1 MEEDQQNQNKNEKP
15 RYYATDFNE
24 IKENLSDEEKQL
36 FERYKEMLSGIIPAD
51 SASSAPSN
59 DDAFSSASSAP
70 ANDDAFSSASSAPAN
85 DDAFTSA
92 SSAPA
97 NDDAFTSASSAP
109 SNDAPSL
116 KTLLNHLKDISQ
128 KTMKQMA
135 GGKLDIQVTCPK
147 CGKRHCF
154 IKVDNGLTHCWSCN
168 WSGYLEEMKSLLG
181 KGSGKVNGNY
191 YANAQKKQQDEHKAK
206 DYVPMLPD
214 DFREIDAETRSWLYP
229 IYPFKTQEEQQQF
242 IDHFHPAN
250 LPSRHPKAR
259 PLITASEL
267 ASLQGMVQR
276 YIQAM
281 KLSPDIIVQEG
292 VMCAWMKQ
300 TADDSKSEDP
310 KGVVMVPAI
319 AYCNYLDGKIINV
332 KFRSVQQHPVTGE
345 WSKLFCQVSPTK
357 PCAPYGIDSINL
369 LRPDA
374 QPIRQL
380 IITEGEKDRLTLMT
394 CGFPYVLSIANG
406 ASTNIEESH
415 EAFDEWIQQA
425 GEIIICGD
433 TDRPGR
439 RLVKLLIE
447 QYQTRAKVTTLPQG
461 KKDISEV
468 YEAFG
473 SREVQR
479 IIAEA
484 QGISDADIYDL
495 SEHKEDI
502 LDIMMGNYDR
512 GYEVGMGG
520 LTDGIF
526 HPTSE
531 GGLIILTG
539 RPNSGKTDFL
549 NCLMAHLMY
558 HNQKRV
564 AFFSFEKP
572 IKGKHVREIAR
583 IALGVRNTEN
593 MDGAESPEEA
603 RQENRRVLDFLSEH
617 MVDFDTKT
625 RLPDSNYIIGMMEA
639 MMNRKKQKIDYLV
652 IDPYVFINMTEGG
665 SRATETE
672 KVRLMLTKL
681 QAWSRTRHIWTVVVA
696 HPRIQ
701 YKDGHEAF
709 PPLDIYSVA
718 GSAQWANLAD
728 FLLTVN
734 RISKPEEG
742 KMFTIVEMLKVRD
755 QEFCHP
761 GKVYYVRQPCGRY
774 DERESENDCIAEAM
788 QGKVL
793 AKDDEPWR

>member
-24 IKENLSDEEKQL
+24 IKENLSDEEKLL

-51 SASSAPSN
+51 DAPSSPSN
-59 DDAFSSASSAP
+59 DDASSS
-70 ANDDAFSSASSAPAN
+70 
-85 DDAFTSA
+85 
-92 SSAPA
+92 
-97 NDDAFTSASSAP
+97 SSAP

-116 KTLLNHLKDISQ
+116 KTLLNHLKNISQ

-135 GGKLDIQVTCPK
+135 GGKLDIRVTCPK

-214 DFREIDAETRSWLYP
+214 DFLEIDAETRSWLYP

-250 LPSRHPKAR
+250 LLSRHPKAR
-259 PLITASEL
+259 PLISATQL

-300 TADDSKSEDP
+300 NADDSKSEDP

-473 SREVQR
+473 RREVQR

-512 GYEVGMGG
+512 GYEVGMGE

-583 IALGVRNTEN
+583 IALGVRNTED

-793 AKDDEPWR
+793 AKDDEPWKGMGNVEC

>member
-24 IKENLSDEEKQL
+24 IKENLSDEEKLL

-51 SASSAPSN
+51 SASSAP
-59 DDAFSSASSAP
+59 
-70 ANDDAFSSASSAPAN
+70 AN

-97 NDDAFTSASSAP
+97 NDASSSSSAP
-109 SNDAPSL
+109 ANDAPPL
-116 KTLLNHLKDISQ
+116 KDLLNHLKDISQ
-128 KTMKQMA
+128 KTMKLMA
-135 GGKLDIQVTCPK
+135 GGKLDIRVTCPK

-181 KGSGKVNGNY
+181 KGSGKVNENY

-214 DFREIDAETRSWLYP
+214 DFLEIDAETRSWLYP

-250 LPSRHPKAR
+250 LLSRHPKAR
-259 PLITASEL
+259 PLISAPQL
-267 ASLQGMVQR
+267 ASLQSMVQR

-300 TADDSKSEDP
+300 NADDTKSEDP
-310 KGVVMVPAI
+310 KGVEMVPAI
-319 AYCNYLDGKIINV
+319 AYCNYLDGRIINV

-468 YEAFG
+468 YDAFG

-583 IALGVRNTEN
+583 IALGVRNTED

-639 MMNRKKQKIDYLV
+639 MMNHKKQKIDYLV

-793 AKDDEPWR
+793 AKDDEPWKGMGNVEC

>member
-1 MEEDQQNQNKNEKP
+1 
-15 RYYATDFNE
+15 
-24 IKENLSDEEKQL
+24 
-36 FERYKEMLSGIIPAD
+36 
-51 SASSAPSN
+51 
-59 DDAFSSASSAP
+59 
-70 ANDDAFSSASSAPAN
+70 
-85 DDAFTSA
+85 
-92 SSAPA
+92 
-97 NDDAFTSASSAP
+97 
-109 SNDAPSL
+109 
-116 KTLLNHLKDISQ
+116 
-128 KTMKQMA
+128 MKQMA
-135 GGKLDIQVTCPK
+135 RGKLDIRVTCPK

-214 DFREIDAETRSWLYP
+214 DFLEIDAETRSWLYP

-250 LPSRHPKAR
+250 LLSRHPKAR
-259 PLITASEL
+259 PLISATQL

-300 TADDSKSEDP
+300 NADDSKSEDP

-394 CGFPYVLSIANG
+394 CRFPYVLSIANG

-583 IALGVRNTEN
+583 IALGVRNTED

-793 AKDDEPWR
+793 AKDDEPWKQC

>member
-1 MEEDQQNQNKNEKP
+1 MEENQQNQNRNEKP

-24 IKENLSDEEKQL
+24 IKENLSDEEKLL

-51 SASSAPSN
+51 SASSAP
-59 DDAFSSASSAP
+59 
-70 ANDDAFSSASSAPAN
+70 ANDAPSSSS
-85 DDAFTSA
+85 S
-92 SSAPA
+92 
-97 NDDAFTSASSAP
+97 P
-109 SNDAPSL
+109 SNDAASF
-116 KTLLNHLKDISQ
+116 KALLNQLKDISQ
-128 KTMKQMA
+128 KTMKLMA
-135 GGKLDIQVTCPK
+135 RGKLDIPVTCPK

-214 DFREIDAETRSWLYP
+214 DFLEIDAETRSWLYP
-229 IYPFKTQEEQQQF
+229 IYPFRTQEEQQHF

-250 LPSRHPKAR
+250 LLSRHPKAR
-259 PLITASEL
+259 PLITATEL
-267 ASLQGMVQR
+267 ASLQSMVQQ

-300 TADDSKSEDP
+300 NADDPKSEDP
-310 KGVVMVPAI
+310 KGVEMVPAI

-332 KFRSVQQHPVTGE
+332 KFRSVQQHPITGE

-374 QPIRQL
+374 QSIRQL

-425 GEIIICGD
+425 DEIIICGD

-461 KKDISEV
+461 
-468 YEAFG
+468 
-473 SREVQR
+473 
-479 IIAEA
+479 
-484 QGISDADIYDL
+484 ISDADIYDL

-502 LDIMMGNYDR
+502 LAIMMGNYDR
-512 GYEVGMGG
+512 GYEVGMGR

-583 IALGVRNTEN
+583 IALGVRNTED

-603 RQENRRVLDFLSEH
+603 RQENRKVLDFLSEH

>member
-1 MEEDQQNQNKNEKP
+1 MQEDQQNQNKNEKP

-24 IKENLSDEEKQL
+24 IKENLSDEEKLL
-36 FERYKEMLSGIIPAD
+36 FERYKEMLSGIIPA
-51 SASSAPSN
+51 
-59 DDAFSSASSAP
+59 SSASSAP
-70 ANDDAFSSASSAPAN
+70 ANDDAPSSSSAPAN
-85 DDAFTSA
+85 D
-92 SSAPA
+92 
-97 NDDAFTSASSAP
+97 
-109 SNDAPSL
+109 APSL
-116 KTLLNHLKDISQ
+116 KPLLNHLKDISQ
-128 KTMKQMA
+128 KTMKLMA
-135 GGKLDIQVTCPK
+135 GGKLDIRVTCPK

-214 DFREIDAETRSWLYP
+214 DFLEIDAETRSWLYP

-250 LPSRHPKAR
+250 LLSRHPKAR
-259 PLITASEL
+259 PLISATQL
-267 ASLQGMVQR
+267 ASLQGMVQQ

-281 KLSPDIIVQEG
+281 KFSPDIIVQEG

-300 TADDSKSEDP
+300 NADDTKSEDP

-345 WSKLFCQVSPTK
+345 WSKVFCQVSPTK

-583 IALGVRNTEN
+583 IALGVRNTED

>member
-24 IKENLSDEEKQL
+24 IKENLSDEEKLL

-51 SASSAPSN
+51 SAS
-59 DDAFSSASSAP
+59 
-70 ANDDAFSSASSAPAN
+70 
-85 DDAFTSA
+85 SA

-109 SNDAPSL
+109 SNDAPSS
-116 KTLLNHLKDISQ
+116 KTLLNHLKNISQ

-135 GGKLDIQVTCPK
+135 GGKLDIRVTCPK

-214 DFREIDAETRSWLYP
+214 DFLEIDAETRSWLYP
-229 IYPFKTQEEQQQF
+229 IYPFRTQEEQQQF

-250 LPSRHPKAR
+250 LLSRHPKAR
-259 PLITASEL
+259 PLISATQL

-281 KLSPDIIVQEG
+281 KISPDIIVQEG

-300 TADDSKSEDP
+300 NADDSKSEDP
-310 KGVVMVPAI
+310 KGVEMVPAI

-558 HNQKRV
+558 HNQKCV

-583 IALGVRNTEN
+583 IALGVRNTED

-793 AKDDEPWR
+793 AKDDEPWKGMGSVEC

>member
-36 FERYKEMLSGIIPAD
+36 FERYKQMLSGIIPAD
-51 SASSAPSN
+51 SG
-59 DDAFSSASSAP
+59 SSAP
-70 ANDDAFSSASSAPAN
+70 ANDASS
-85 DDAFTSA
+85 S
-92 SSAPA
+92 
-97 NDDAFTSASSAP
+97 SSAP

-116 KTLLNHLKDISQ
+116 KPLLNHLKDISQ
-128 KTMKQMA
+128 KTMKLMA
-135 GGKLDIQVTCPK
+135 GGKLDIRVTCPK

-214 DFREIDAETRSWLYP
+214 DFLEIDAETRSWLYP

-250 LPSRHPKAR
+250 LLSRHPKAR

-310 KGVVMVPAI
+310 KGVEMVPAI

-332 KFRSVQQHPVTGE
+332 KFRSVVLNPITGE
-345 WSKLFCQVSPTK
+345 WSKDFAQESPTK
-357 PCAPYGIDSINL
+357 PCAPYGIDSINPI
-369 LRPDA
+369 RPDA
-374 QPIRQL
+374 GPIRQL
-380 IITEGEKDRLTLMT
+380 IITEGEKDRLTLMS

-406 ASTNIEESH
+406 AQTNIAESH
-415 EAFDEWIQQA
+415 EAFEEWIAQVE
-425 GEIIICGD
+425 EIVICGD

-439 RLVKLLIE
+439 TMVKALLNA
-447 QYQTRAKVTTLPQG
+447 YTARAKVVHLSG
-461 KKDISEV
+461 NRKDISDVYADFGASEV
-468 YEAFG
+468 
-473 SREVQR
+473 RR
-479 IIAEA
+479 IIQEAEDVAA
-484 QGISDADIYDL
+484 QDIYDL
-495 SEHKEDI
+495 HQHEPDI
-502 LDIMMGNYDR
+502 LEVMMGIYDK
-512 GYEVGMGG
+512 GYDVGMGMK
-520 LTDGIF
+520 TDRIF
-526 HPTSE
+526 HPTSD

-539 RPNSGKTDFL
+539 IPNSGKTDFL
-549 NCLMAHLMY
+549 NCMMAHLMFQR
-558 HNQKRV
+558 QKRI

-572 IKGKHVREIAR
+572 IKAKHVREIAR
-583 IALGVRNTEN
+583 VALGVEDTAS
-593 MDGAESPEEA
+593 MDHTMKESEA
-603 RQENRRVLDFLSEH
+603 REVNSQIINYMTEH

-625 RLPDSNYIIGMMEA
+625 RLPDSDYIIA
-639 MMNRKKQKIDYLV
+639 MAERDMRKHGLDFLV
-652 IDPYVFINMTEGG
+652 IDPYVFIDMTEGG

-774 DERESENDCIAEAM
+774 DERESEDDCIAEAM

>member
-24 IKENLSDEEKQL
+24 IKENLSDEEKLL
-36 FERYKEMLSGIIPAD
+36 FERYKQMLSGIIPAD
-51 SASSAPSN
+51 SASSGSSSTANDASFATSSSSPSN
-59 DDAFSSASSAP
+59 DGASS
-70 ANDDAFSSASSAPAN
+70 
-85 DDAFTSA
+85 
-92 SSAPA
+92 
-97 NDDAFTSASSAP
+97 SSAP
-109 SNDAPSL
+109 SNDAPPL
-116 KTLLNHLKDISQ
+116 KDLLNQLKNISQ
-128 KTMKQMA
+128 KTMKLMA
-135 GGKLDIQVTCPK
+135 RGKLDIRVTCPK
-147 CGKRHCF
+147 CGKRHCY

-214 DFREIDAETRSWLYP
+214 DFLEIDAETRSWLYP

-250 LPSRHPKAR
+250 LLSRHPKAR
-259 PLITASEL
+259 PLITATEL
-267 ASLQGMVQR
+267 ASLQSMVQR

-281 KLSPDIIVQEG
+281 KLSPDIIIQEG

-300 TADDSKSEDP
+300 NADDTKSEEP

-374 QPIRQL
+374 QTIRQL

-468 YEAFG
+468 YDAFG
-473 SREVQR
+473 SLEVKR

-583 IALGVRNTEN
+583 IALGVRNTED

-603 RQENRRVLDFLSEH
+603 RQENRKVLDYLSEH

>member
-15 RYYATDFNE
+15 RYYATDVNE
-24 IKENLSDEEKQL
+24 IKENLSAEEKLL

-51 SASSAPSN
+51 SASSAP
-59 DDAFSSASSAP
+59 
-70 ANDDAFSSASSAPAN
+70 ANDDAFSSASS
-85 DDAFTSA
+85 S
-92 SSAPA
+92 
-97 NDDAFTSASSAP
+97 P
-109 SNDAPSL
+109 SNDAPSP
-116 KTLLNHLKDISQ
+116 KNLLNHLKNISQ
-128 KTMKQMA
+128 KTMKLMA
-135 GGKLDIQVTCPK
+135 GGKLDIRVTCPK

-229 IYPFKTQEEQQQF
+229 IYPFKTQEDQQQF
-242 IDHFHPAN
+242 IDHFHPVN
-250 LPSRHPKAR
+250 LLSHHPKAR
-259 PLITASEL
+259 PLISATEL
-267 ASLQGMVQR
+267 ASLQSMVQR

-281 KLSPDIIVQEG
+281 KLSPDIIIQEG

-300 TADDSKSEDP
+300 NADDPKSEDP
-310 KGVVMVPAI
+310 KGVEMVPAI

-558 HNQKRV
+558 HNQKCV

-593 MDGAESPEEA
+593 MDGAESPDEA
-603 RQENRRVLDFLSEH
+603 RQENQKVLDYLSEH

>member
-24 IKENLSDEEKQL
+24 IKENLSDEEKLL

-51 SASSAPSN
+51 SASSAP
-59 DDAFSSASSAP
+59 
-70 ANDDAFSSASSAPAN
+70 ANDDAFSSGSSSTANDASFATSSAPSNDDASSSSSAPAN
-85 DDAFTSA
+85 D
-92 SSAPA
+92 
-97 NDDAFTSASSAP
+97 AP
-109 SNDAPSL
+109 SPKN
-116 KTLLNHLKDISQ
+116 LLNHLKNISQ
-128 KTMKQMA
+128 KTIKQMA

-147 CGKRHCF
+147 CGKTRCF
-154 IKVDNGLTHCWSCN
+154 IKVDNGLIHCWSCN

-191 YANAQKKQQDEHKAK
+191 YANAQKKQQDEHKSK

-250 LPSRHPKAR
+250 LLSRHPKAR
-259 PLITASEL
+259 PLITATEL
-267 ASLQGMVQR
+267 ASLQSMVQR

-300 TADDSKSEDP
+300 TADDTKSEDP
-310 KGVVMVPAI
+310 KGVEMVPAI

-468 YEAFG
+468 YDAFG

-526 HPTSE
+526 HPTSD

-558 HNQKRV
+558 HNQKCV

-593 MDGAESPEEA
+593 MDGTESPDEA
-603 RQENRRVLDFLSEH
+603 RQENQKVLDYLSEH

>member
-24 IKENLSDEEKQL
+24 IKENLSDEEKLL

-51 SASSAPSN
+51 SASSAPANDDVFSSGSSSTANDASFATSSSPSN
-59 DDAFSSASSAP
+59 DDAFSSSS
-70 ANDDAFSSASSAPAN
+70 
-85 DDAFTSA
+85 
-92 SSAPA
+92 
-97 NDDAFTSASSAP
+97 P
-109 SNDAPSL
+109 SNDAPSP
-116 KTLLNHLKDISQ
+116 KNLLNHLKNISQ
-128 KTMKQMA
+128 KTMKLMA
-135 GGKLDIQVTCPK
+135 GGKLDIRVTCPK

-250 LPSRHPKAR
+250 LLSRHPKSR

-281 KLSPDIIVQEG
+281 KLSPDIIIQEG

-300 TADDSKSEDP
+300 NADDTKSEDP
-310 KGVVMVPAI
+310 KGVEMVPAI

-468 YEAFG
+468 YDAFG
-473 SREVQR
+473 SHEVQR

-526 HPTSE
+526 HPTSD

>member
-24 IKENLSDEEKQL
+24 IMKNLSDEEKQL

-59 DDAFSSASSAP
+59 DDAFSSASSST
-70 ANDDAFSSASSAPAN
+70 ANDASFATSSSSPSNDGASS
-85 DDAFTSA
+85 
-92 SSAPA
+92 
-97 NDDAFTSASSAP
+97 SSAP
-109 SNDAPSL
+109 SNDAPPL
-116 KTLLNHLKDISQ
+116 KDLLNQLKNISQ
-128 KTMKQMA
+128 KTMKLMA
-135 GGKLDIQVTCPK
+135 GGKLDIRVTCPK

-214 DFREIDAETRSWLYP
+214 DFFEIDAETRSWLYP

-250 LPSRHPKAR
+250 LLSRHPKAR
-259 PLITASEL
+259 PLITATEL
-267 ASLQGMVQR
+267 ASLQSMVQR

-281 KLSPDIIVQEG
+281 KLSPDIIIQEG

-300 TADDSKSEDP
+300 NADDPKSEDP
-310 KGVVMVPAI
+310 KGVEMVPAI

-374 QPIRQL
+374 QNIRQL

-468 YEAFG
+468 YDAFG

-603 RQENRRVLDFLSEH
+603 RLENQRVLDFLSEH

-665 SRATETE
+665 SRATE

>member
-1 MEEDQQNQNKNEKP
+1 MEEEQQNQNRNEKP

-24 IKENLSDEEKQL
+24 IKENLSDEEKLL
-36 FERYKEMLSGIIPAD
+36 FERYKQMLSGIIPAD
-51 SASSAPSN
+51 SASSAPATA
-59 DDAFSSASSAP
+59 DAFSSAA
-70 ANDDAFSSASSAPAN
+70 
-85 DDAFTSA
+85 
-92 SSAPA
+92 
-97 NDDAFTSASSAP
+97 SAP
-109 SNDAPSL
+109 SNDAPSF
-116 KTLLNHLKDISQ
+116 KPLLNHLKNISQ

-135 GGKLDIQVTCPK
+135 RGKLDIPVTCPK

-214 DFREIDAETRSWLYP
+214 DFLEIDAETRSWLYP

-250 LPSRHPKAR
+250 LLSRHPKAR
-259 PLITASEL
+259 PLITATEL
-267 ASLQGMVQR
+267 ASLQSMVQR

-281 KLSPDIIVQEG
+281 KLSPDIIIQEG

-300 TADDSKSEDP
+300 NTDDPKSEDP

-332 KFRSVQQHPVTGE
+332 KFRSVQQHPITGE

-374 QPIRQL
+374 QSIRQL

-473 SREVQR
+473 SQEVKR

-512 GYEVGMGG
+512 GYEVGMGE

-583 IALGVRNTEN
+583 IALGVRNTED

-603 RQENRRVLDFLSEH
+603 RQENRKVLDFLSEH

-665 SRATETE
+665 NHATETE

>member
-1 MEEDQQNQNKNEKP
+1 MQEDQQNQNKNEKP

-24 IKENLSDEEKQL
+24 IKENLSDEEKLL

-51 SASSAPSN
+51 SASSS
-59 DDAFSSASSAP
+59 P
-70 ANDDAFSSASSAPAN
+70 ANDDAPSS
-85 DDAFTSA
+85 
-92 SSAPA
+92 
-97 NDDAFTSASSAP
+97 SSAP

-116 KTLLNHLKDISQ
+116 KALLNHLKDISQ

-135 GGKLDIQVTCPK
+135 GGKLDIRVTCPK

-214 DFREIDAETRSWLYP
+214 DFLEIDAETRSWLYP
-229 IYPFKTQEEQQQF
+229 IYPFKTQDEQQQF

-250 LPSRHPKAR
+250 LLSRHPKAR
-259 PLITASEL
+259 PLISATQL

-281 KLSPDIIVQEG
+281 KLSPDIIIQEG

-300 TADDSKSEDP
+300 NADDSKSEDP
-310 KGVVMVPAI
+310 KGVEMVPAI

-345 WSKLFCQVSPTK
+345 WSKVFCQVSPTK

-479 IIAEA
+479 IISEA

-558 HNQKRV
+558 HNQKCV

-774 DERESENDCIAEAM
+774 DERVSENDCIAEAM

>member
-24 IKENLSDEEKQL
+24 IKENLSDEKKLL

-51 SASSAPSN
+51 
-59 DDAFSSASSAP
+59 
-70 ANDDAFSSASSAPAN
+70 
-85 DDAFTSA
+85 SA

-109 SNDAPSL
+109 SNDAPSP
-116 KTLLNHLKDISQ
+116 KDLLNHLKNISQ

-214 DFREIDAETRSWLYP
+214 DFLEIDAETRSWLYP

-250 LPSRHPKAR
+250 LLSRHPKSR

-267 ASLQGMVQR
+267 ASLQLMVQR

-300 TADDSKSEDP
+300 TADDTKSEDP
-310 KGVVMVPAI
+310 KGVEMVPAI

-332 KFRSVQQHPVTGE
+332 KFRSVQQHPITGE

-603 RQENRRVLDFLSEH
+603 RQENRKVLDFLSEH

>member
-24 IKENLSDEEKQL
+24 IKENLSDEEKLL

-51 SASSAPSN
+51 
-59 DDAFSSASSAP
+59 
-70 ANDDAFSSASSAPAN
+70 
-85 DDAFTSA
+85 
-92 SSAPA
+92 
-97 NDDAFTSASSAP
+97 
-109 SNDAPSL
+109 DAPSL

-128 KTMKQMA
+128 KTMKLMA
-135 GGKLDIQVTCPK
+135 GGKLDIRVTCPK

-214 DFREIDAETRSWLYP
+214 DFLEIDAETRSWLYP

-250 LPSRHPKAR
+250 LLSRHPKSR

-267 ASLQGMVQR
+267 ASLQLMVQR

-300 TADDSKSEDP
+300 NANDTKSEDP
-310 KGVVMVPAI
+310 KGVEMVPAI

-374 QPIRQL
+374 QNIRQL

-468 YEAFG
+468 YDAFG

-583 IALGVRNTEN
+583 IALGVRNTED
-593 MDGAESPEEA
+593 MDGTESPEEA
-603 RQENRRVLDFLSEH
+603 RLENRRVLDFLSEH

>member
-24 IKENLSDEEKQL
+24 IKENLSDEEKLL

-51 SASSAPSN
+51 SASSASANDDVFSSGSSSTANDASFATSSSPSN
-59 DDAFSSASSAP
+59 DDAFSSSSAP
-70 ANDDAFSSASSAPAN
+70 AND
-85 DDAFTSA
+85 
-92 SSAPA
+92 
-97 NDDAFTSASSAP
+97 AP
-109 SNDAPSL
+109 SP

-128 KTMKQMA
+128 KTMKLMA
-135 GGKLDIQVTCPK
+135 GGKLDIRVTCPK

-229 IYPFKTQEEQQQF
+229 IYPFRTQEEQQQF

-250 LPSRHPKAR
+250 LLSRHPKSR

-267 ASLQGMVQR
+267 ASLQVMVQR

-300 TADDSKSEDP
+300 NADDTKSEDP
-310 KGVVMVPAI
+310 KGVEMVPAI

-526 HPTSE
+526 HPTSD

-603 RQENRRVLDFLSEH
+603 RQENQKVVDYLSEH

>member
-1 MEEDQQNQNKNEKP
+1 MEEEQQNQNKNEKP

-36 FERYKEMLSGIIPAD
+36 FERYKQMLSGIIPAD
-51 SASSAPSN
+51 SASSAPAK
-59 DDAFSSASSAP
+59 DDAFPPASAAP
-70 ANDDAFSSASSAPAN
+70 ANDASS
-85 DDAFTSA
+85 
-92 SSAPA
+92 SS
-97 NDDAFTSASSAP
+97 SSR

-116 KTLLNHLKDISQ
+116 KPLLNHLKDISQ

-135 GGKLDIQVTCPK
+135 GGKLDIRVTCPK

-214 DFREIDAETRSWLYP
+214 DFLEIDAETRSWLYP

-250 LPSRHPKAR
+250 LLSRHPKAR
-259 PLITASEL
+259 PLITATEL
-267 ASLQGMVQR
+267 ASLQSMVQR

-332 KFRSVQQHPVTGE
+332 KFRSVQQHLITGE

-415 EAFDEWIQQA
+415 EAFDDWIQQA

-468 YEAFG
+468 YDAFG

-583 IALGVRNTEN
+583 IALGVRNTED

-603 RQENRRVLDFLSEH
+603 RMENRRVLDFLSEH

>member
-1 MEEDQQNQNKNEKP
+1 MEEDQQNQDKNEKP

-24 IKENLSDEEKQL
+24 IKENLSDEEKLL

-51 SASSAPSN
+51 SASSAPAN
-59 DDAFSSASSAP
+59 DGASS
-70 ANDDAFSSASSAPAN
+70 SSSS
-85 DDAFTSA
+85 
-92 SSAPA
+92 
-97 NDDAFTSASSAP
+97 P
-109 SNDAPSL
+109 SNDAPPL
-116 KTLLNHLKDISQ
+116 KYLLNHLKNISQ
-128 KTMKQMA
+128 KTMKLMA
-135 GGKLDIQVTCPK
+135 GGKLDIRVTCPK

-214 DFREIDAETRSWLYP
+214 DFLEIDAETRSWLYP

-242 IDHFHPAN
+242 IDRFHPAN
-250 LPSRHPKAR
+250 LLSRHPKAR
-259 PLITASEL
+259 PLITATQL

-300 TADDSKSEDP
+300 TADDTKSEDP
-310 KGVVMVPAI
+310 KGVEMVPAI

-468 YEAFG
+468 YDAFG

-558 HNQKRV
+558 HNQK
-564 AFFSFEKP
+564 
-572 IKGKHVREIAR
+572 
-583 IALGVRNTEN
+583 
-593 MDGAESPEEA
+593 
-603 RQENRRVLDFLSEH
+603 LS
-617 MVDFDTKT
+617 
-625 RLPDSNYIIGMMEA
+625 LI
-639 MMNRKKQKIDYLV
+639 
-652 IDPYVFINMTEGG
+652 
-665 SRATETE
+665 
-672 KVRLMLTKL
+672 
-681 QAWSRTRHIWTVVVA
+681 HI
-696 HPRIQ
+696 
-701 YKDGHEAF
+701 
-709 PPLDIYSVA
+709 S
-718 GSAQWANLAD
+718 
-728 FLLTVN
+728 
-734 RISKPEEG
+734 
-742 KMFTIVEMLKVRD
+742 
-755 QEFCHP
+755 
-761 GKVYYVRQPCGRY
+761 
-774 DERESENDCIAEAM
+774 
-788 QGKVL
+788 
-793 AKDDEPWR
+793 

>member
-24 IKENLSDEEKQL
+24 IKENLSDEEKLL

-51 SASSAPSN
+51 SASSAP
-59 DDAFSSASSAP
+59 A
-70 ANDDAFSSASSAPAN
+70 
-85 DDAFTSA
+85 
-92 SSAPA
+92 
-97 NDDAFTSASSAP
+97 
-109 SNDAPSL
+109 NDAPPL
-116 KTLLNHLKDISQ
+116 KYLLNHLKNISQ

-135 GGKLDIQVTCPK
+135 GGKLDIRVTCPK

-214 DFREIDAETRSWLYP
+214 DFLEIDAETRSWLYP

-250 LPSRHPKAR
+250 LLSRHPKAR
-259 PLITASEL
+259 PLISATQL
-267 ASLQGMVQR
+267 ASLQSMVQR

-281 KLSPDIIVQEG
+281 KLSPDIIIQEG

-300 TADDSKSEDP
+300 NADDSKSEDP
-310 KGVVMVPAI
+310 KGVEMVPAI

-468 YEAFG
+468 YDAFG

-583 IALGVRNTEN
+583 IALGVRNTED
-593 MDGAESPEEA
+593 MDGTESPEEA
-603 RQENRRVLDFLSEH
+603 RLENRRVLDFLSEH

-755 QEFCHP
+755 QEFCQP

-774 DERESENDCIAEAM
+774 DERESEDDCIAEAM
-788 QGKVL
+788 QSKVL
-793 AKDDEPWR
+793 AKDDEPWK

>member
-24 IKENLSDEEKQL
+24 IKENLSDEEKLL

-51 SASSAPSN
+51 SASSG
-59 DDAFSSASSAP
+59 SSST
-70 ANDDAFSSASSAPAN
+70 ANDDAFSSASSSSAN
-85 DDAFTSA
+85 DDASSS

-97 NDDAFTSASSAP
+97 D
-109 SNDAPSL
+109 DAPSS
-116 KTLLNHLKDISQ
+116 KALLNHLKDISQ
-128 KTMKQMA
+128 KTMKLMA
-135 GGKLDIQVTCPK
+135 GGKLDIRVTCPK

-214 DFREIDAETRSWLYP
+214 DFLEIDAETRSWLYP

-250 LPSRHPKAR
+250 LLSRHPKAR
-259 PLITASEL
+259 PLISATQL

-281 KLSPDIIVQEG
+281 KLSPDIIIQEG

-300 TADDSKSEDP
+300 NADDTKSEDP

-374 QPIRQL
+374 QPIRQI

-583 IALGVRNTEN
+583 IALGVRNTED

-793 AKDDEPWR
+793 AKDDEPWKAMGNGEC

>member
-24 IKENLSDEEKQL
+24 IKENLSDEKKLL

-51 SASSAPSN
+51 
-59 DDAFSSASSAP
+59 
-70 ANDDAFSSASSAPAN
+70 
-85 DDAFTSA
+85 
-92 SSAPA
+92 
-97 NDDAFTSASSAP
+97 
-109 SNDAPSL
+109 DAPSL
-116 KTLLNHLKDISQ
+116 KTLLNHLKNISQ
-128 KTMKQMA
+128 KTIKLMA
-135 GGKLDIQVTCPK
+135 RGKLDIQVTCPK
-147 CGKRHCF
+147 CGKTRCF
-154 IKVDNGLTHCWSCN
+154 IKVDNGLIHCWSCN

-214 DFREIDAETRSWLYP
+214 DFREIDAENRSWL
-229 IYPFKTQEEQQQF
+229 YPFKTQEEQQQF

-250 LPSRHPKAR
+250 LLSRHPKAR
-259 PLITASEL
+259 PLISATEL
-267 ASLQGMVQR
+267 ASLQSMVQR

-281 KLSPDIIVQEG
+281 KLSPDIIIQEG

-300 TADDSKSEDP
+300 NADDPKSEDP
-310 KGVVMVPAI
+310 KGVEMVPAI

-583 IALGVRNTEN
+583 IALGVRNTED

>member
-24 IKENLSDEEKQL
+24 IKENLSAEEKLL

-51 SASSAPSN
+51 SASSAP
-59 DDAFSSASSAP
+59 
-70 ANDDAFSSASSAPAN
+70 ANDDAFSSASS
-85 DDAFTSA
+85 S
-92 SSAPA
+92 
-97 NDDAFTSASSAP
+97 P
-109 SNDAPSL
+109 SNDAPSP
-116 KTLLNHLKDISQ
+116 KNLLNHLKNISQ
-128 KTMKQMA
+128 KTMKLMA
-135 GGKLDIQVTCPK
+135 GGKLDIRVTCPK

-229 IYPFKTQEEQQQF
+229 IYPFKTQEDQQQF
-242 IDHFHPAN
+242 IDHFHPVN
-250 LPSRHPKAR
+250 LLSHHPKAR
-259 PLITASEL
+259 PLISATEL
-267 ASLQGMVQR
+267 ASLQSMVQR

-281 KLSPDIIVQEG
+281 KLSPDIIIQEG

-300 TADDSKSEDP
+300 NADDPKSEDP
-310 KGVVMVPAI
+310 KGVEMVPAI

-558 HNQKRV
+558 HNQKCV

-603 RQENRRVLDFLSEH
+603 RQENQKVLDYLSEH

-742 KMFTIVEMLKVRD
+742 KVFTIVEMLKVRD

>member
-24 IKENLSDEEKQL
+24 IKENLSDEEKLL

-51 SASSAPSN
+51 SASSASANDDVFSSGSSSTANDASFATSSSPSN
-59 DDAFSSASSAP
+59 DDAFSSSSAP
-70 ANDDAFSSASSAPAN
+70 AND
-85 DDAFTSA
+85 
-92 SSAPA
+92 
-97 NDDAFTSASSAP
+97 AP
-109 SNDAPSL
+109 SP

-128 KTMKQMA
+128 KTMKLMA
-135 GGKLDIQVTCPK
+135 GGKLDIRVTCPK

-214 DFREIDAETRSWLYP
+214 DFREIDAENRSWLYP
-229 IYPFKTQEEQQQF
+229 IYPFRTQEEQQQF

-250 LPSRHPKAR
+250 LLSRHPKSR

-267 ASLQGMVQR
+267 ASLQVMVQR

-310 KGVVMVPAI
+310 KGVEMVPAI

-526 HPTSE
+526 HPTSD

-603 RQENRRVLDFLSEH
+603 RQENQKVVDYLSEH

>member
-1 MEEDQQNQNKNEKP
+1 MQEDQQNQNKNEKP

-24 IKENLSDEEKQL
+24 IKENLSDEEKLL

-51 SASSAPSN
+51 SASSAP
-59 DDAFSSASSAP
+59 
-70 ANDDAFSSASSAPAN
+70 ANDDAPSSSS
-85 DDAFTSA
+85 S
-92 SSAPA
+92 
-97 NDDAFTSASSAP
+97 P

-116 KTLLNHLKDISQ
+116 KPLLNHLKDISQ

-135 GGKLDIQVTCPK
+135 RGKLDIPVTCPK

-214 DFREIDAETRSWLYP
+214 DFHEIDAETRSWLYP
-229 IYPFKTQEEQQQF
+229 IYPFRTQEEQQQF

-250 LPSRHPKAR
+250 LLSRHPKAR
-259 PLITASEL
+259 PLITATEL

-281 KLSPDIIVQEG
+281 KLSPDIIIQEG

-300 TADDSKSEDP
+300 NADDPKSEDP

-332 KFRSVQQHPVTGE
+332 KFRSVQQHPITGE

-583 IALGVRNTEN
+583 IALGVRNTED
-593 MDGAESPEEA
+593 MDGAESPDEA

-793 AKDDEPWR
+793 AKDDDPWR

>member
-1 MEEDQQNQNKNEKP
+1 MQEDQQNQNKNEKP

-24 IKENLSDEEKQL
+24 IKENLSDEEKLL

-59 DDAFSSASSAP
+59 DDAP
-70 ANDDAFSSASSAPAN
+70 
-85 DDAFTSA
+85 
-92 SSAPA
+92 
-97 NDDAFTSASSAP
+97 SASSAP
-109 SNDAPSL
+109 SNNAPSP
-116 KTLLNHLKDISQ
+116 KTLLNHLKNISQ
-128 KTMKQMA
+128 KTMKLMA
-135 GGKLDIQVTCPK
+135 GGKLDIRVTCPK

-214 DFREIDAETRSWLYP
+214 DFLEIDAETRSWLYP

-242 IDHFHPAN
+242 IDRFHPAN
-250 LPSRHPKAR
+250 LLSRHPKAR
-259 PLITASEL
+259 PLISATQL
-267 ASLQGMVQR
+267 ASLQRMVQR

-281 KLSPDIIVQEG
+281 KLSPDIIIQEG

-300 TADDSKSEDP
+300 NADDSKSEDP

-345 WSKLFCQVSPTK
+345 WNKLFCQVSPTK

-473 SREVQR
+473 SQEVQR

-583 IALGVRNTEN
+583 IALGVRNTED

-603 RQENRRVLDFLSEH
+603 RQENRKVLDFLSEH

-793 AKDDEPWR
+793 AKDDEPWKGMGSVEC

>member
-1 MEEDQQNQNKNEKP
+1 MKEDQQNQNKNEKP
-15 RYYATDFNE
+15 RYYAIDFNE
-24 IKENLSDEEKQL
+24 IKENLSDEEKLL

-51 SASSAPSN
+51 SASSAPAN
-59 DDAFSSASSAP
+59 DGASS
-70 ANDDAFSSASSAPAN
+70 S
-85 DDAFTSA
+85 
-92 SSAPA
+92 
-97 NDDAFTSASSAP
+97 SSAP
-109 SNDAPSL
+109 SNDAPSP
-116 KTLLNHLKDISQ
+116 KALLNHLKNISQ

-135 GGKLDIQVTCPK
+135 GGKLDIRVTCPK

-214 DFREIDAETRSWLYP
+214 DFLEIDAETRSWLYP

-250 LPSRHPKAR
+250 LLSRHPKAR
-259 PLITASEL
+259 PLISATQL

-281 KLSPDIIVQEG
+281 KISPDIIVQEG

-300 TADDSKSEDP
+300 NADDTKSEDP
-310 KGVVMVPAI
+310 KGVEMVPAI

-583 IALGVRNTEN
+583 IALGVRNTED

>member
-24 IKENLSDEEKQL
+24 IKENLSAEEKLL

-51 SASSAPSN
+51 
-59 DDAFSSASSAP
+59 
-70 ANDDAFSSASSAPAN
+70 
-85 DDAFTSA
+85 SA

-116 KTLLNHLKDISQ
+116 KDLLNHLKNISQ
-128 KTMKQMA
+128 KTIKLMA
-135 GGKLDIQVTCPK
+135 RGKLDIQVTCPK

-154 IKVDNGLTHCWSCN
+154 IKVDNGLIHCWSCN

-229 IYPFKTQEEQQQF
+229 IYPFKTQEDQQQF
-242 IDHFHPAN
+242 IDHFHPVN
-250 LPSRHPKAR
+250 LLSRHPKAR
-259 PLITASEL
+259 PLISATEL
-267 ASLQGMVQR
+267 ASLQSMVQR

-281 KLSPDIIVQEG
+281 KLSPDIIIQEG

-300 TADDSKSEDP
+300 NADDPKSEDP
-310 KGVVMVPAI
+310 KGVEMVPAI

-531 GGLIILTG
+531 GGLTDGIFHPTSEGGLIILTG

-558 HNQKRV
+558 HNQKCV

-593 MDGAESPEEA
+593 MDGAESPDEA
-603 RQENRRVLDFLSEH
+603 RQENQKVLDYLSEH